1 VPTPAGFAKIRRV
14 LFSESSPNL
23 GGQELQAL
31 QQMRALRERGIETL
45 LACRAQSRIGDKAA
59 EFGLDRFVIPFRNS
73 LHLSSLTSAYGLM
86 RCWRPD
92 VVVSHSGHDANV
104 CAIAAR
110 LLSPRPRLLRA
121 RTYQPGPSSAWTY
134 NRLADKT
141 IVPSELMRRLLL
153 DNPAI
158 RPERIQVLYPGID
171 FAQLDA
177 NVASPLA
184 QELTVWLQQRPGPML
199 LHAAMLRHEKGHL
212 FMLDV
217 MSHLRVEFPD
227 LRYVIAGE
235 GEQRQA
241 IADKIHQ
248 CRLQDCVFLAGTV
261 TPLAPLMAK
270 ANLLVMPS
278 LVEPLGMSQSE
289 ALGLRVPVV
298 ASRVGGIPETVS
310 DKSTGLLVDPGN
322 EDAWVAAITW
332 ALTHPDDMQ
341 RMAEAGRVFVREN
354 FSMKS
359 NIDSLLEIM
368 AAL

>member
-1 VPTPAGFAKIRRV
+1 
-14 LFSESSPNL
+14 L

-45 LACRAQSRIGDKAA
+45 LACRERSRIGDTAG
-59 EFGLDRFVIPFRNS
+59 EFGLNPFFIPFRNS
-73 LHLSSLTSAYGLM
+73 LHLPSLTSAYALM
-86 RCWRPD
+86 RRWRPD

-104 CAIAAR
+104 CALAAR

-134 NRLADKT
+134 NHLADKT
-141 IVPSELMRRLLL
+141 IVPSELMRQLLL
-153 DNPAI
+153 DNPSI
-158 RPERIQVLYPGID
+158 QPERIQVLYPGID

-177 NVASPLA
+177 DVASPLT
-184 QELTVWLQQRPGPML
+184 QERSNWLRQRPGPVL

-217 MSHLRVEFPD
+217 ISRLRLEFPN
-227 LRYVIAGE
+227 LRYVMAGE

-241 IADKIHQ
+241 IADKIQQ
-248 CRLQDCVFLAGTV
+248 CRLQDCAFLAGTV

-278 LVEPLGMSQSE
+278 FVEPLGMSQSE
-289 ALGLRVPVV
+289 ALGLGIPVV

-310 DKSTGLLVDPGN
+310 HNTTGLLVDAGN
-322 EDAWVAAITW
+322 EDAWVTAITW
-332 ALTHPDDMQ
+332 ALSHPNDMK
-341 RMAEAGRVFVREN
+341 RMADAGRDFVREN
-354 FSMKS
+354 FSMTS
-359 NIDSLLEIM
+359 NIDRLLEIM
-368 AAL
+368 AAI